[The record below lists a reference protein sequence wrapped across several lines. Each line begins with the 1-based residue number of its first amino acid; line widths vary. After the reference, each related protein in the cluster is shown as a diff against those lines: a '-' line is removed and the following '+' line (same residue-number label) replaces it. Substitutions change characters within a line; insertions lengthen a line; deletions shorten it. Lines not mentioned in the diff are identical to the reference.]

1 MPNIFSKRKGES
13 NVQWL
18 LRLHLDP
25 WFEDCTP
32 SELADFTGMPLK
44 KVRGAVFAWAKSKRV
59 RRIHQHASAVAERI
73 GWPGTPDALIHIALE
88 RYAQRFG
95 ERQVQTYDLDGDIQ
109 RFLAEHLTDPES
121 ERPRPAHSG
130 RAPGTLVS

>member
-1 MPNIFSKRKGES
+1 MSNIFSKRKGES
-13 NVQWL
+13 KVQWL

-32 SELADFTGMPLK
+32 AELAEFTGIPVK

-59 RRIHQHASAVAERI
+59 RRIHQHATDVAERI

-109 RFLAEHLTDPES
+109 RFLAEPITDPES

-130 RAPGTLVS
+130 RVPGTLVS